1 MRDFCINFYFAF
13 GSCISQ
19 ELVQYSV
26 FVLYEFCWFFFFL
39 FILFCGTHSFRL
51 IIILILDSLVVV
63 MVNFSEVL
71 WETDF
76 FVLKKKEE
84 ISAVKD
90 VVMKHLHWIKWNPLL
105 FILMV
110 GFEEVLA
117 IINMKTDF
125 DEYLNV
131 FQFQKRIA
139 LTHSHTHSHS

>member
-1 MRDFCINFYFAF
+1 MYFARVGAIFGFCFVWILLVFFLSLHSVLWNTLISVDYYFNFGFTSGSDGEFF
-13 GSCISQ
+13 GSPMRNG
-19 ELVQYSV
+19 
-26 FVLYEFCWFFFFL
+26 FL
-39 FILFCGTHSFRL
+39 RI
-51 IIILILDSLVVV
+51 
-63 MVNFSEVL
+63 E
-71 WETDF
+71 
-76 FVLKKKEE
+76 KKEE